1 MRMPS
6 IFSDNFIDDFFDFDP
21 FRGLRSMDSGS
32 LMKTDIKEHAN
43 VYILEVSLPGYHK
56 EDIMLEL
63 KDGYLTV
70 SVNADKNNDQVDEKT
85 GKYIRRERYY
95 GSASRSFYVGKDM
108 QQEEIRAKYENG
120 LLYIAVPKKES
131 SRQEIDQKRYIPIE
145 GR

>member
-1 MRMPS
+1 M
-6 IFSDNFIDDFFDFDP
+6 
-21 FRGLRSMDSGS
+21 
-32 LMKTDIKEHAN
+32 
-43 VYILEVSLPGYHK
+43 YILEVSLPGYHK